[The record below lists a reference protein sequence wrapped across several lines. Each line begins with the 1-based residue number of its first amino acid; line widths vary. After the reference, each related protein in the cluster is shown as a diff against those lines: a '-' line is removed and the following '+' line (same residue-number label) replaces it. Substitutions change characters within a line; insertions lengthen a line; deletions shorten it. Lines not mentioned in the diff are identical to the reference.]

1 MIYHFSNLRELSRA
15 VNNLIAEVGED
26 APVGC
31 VRTLSDGSQ
40 VLKELM
46 SLDWVVID
54 EDSGLVEGTE
64 ADGDDM
70 ELKEGQVNA
79 IRIK

>member
-15 VNNLIAEVGED
+15 VNSLIAEVGED
-26 APVGC
+26 APVGG
-31 VRTLSDGSQ
+31 VFTLSDGSQ
-40 VLKELM
+40 VLKVLM

-70 ELKEGQVNA
+70 QLKKGQVNA